1 MLTVNI
7 RNSHK
12 CAFCKHWYDPTN
24 SAITPRSPNIGLW
37 TIKDTNQKA
46 LCQKRNQQMAA
57 TAFCSRDYECKL

>member
-12 CAFCKHWYDPTN
+12 CAFCKYWYDPTN
-24 SAITPRSPNIGLW
+24 SAIEPKSPNIGLW

-46 LCQKRNQQMAA
+46 LCTKRNQKMQA
-57 TAFCSRDYECKL
+57 TAFCPRDYECKL